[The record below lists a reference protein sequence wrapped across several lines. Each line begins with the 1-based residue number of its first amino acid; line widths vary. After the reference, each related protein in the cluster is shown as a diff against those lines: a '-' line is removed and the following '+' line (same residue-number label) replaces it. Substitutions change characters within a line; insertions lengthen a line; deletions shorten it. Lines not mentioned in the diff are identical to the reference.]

1 MKKEI
6 IARGA
11 ITALLTP
18 LNKYGLNLNALEHLL
33 REQINSGISGILLFG
48 TTGEPLS
55 LNKIEKRIIFHT
67 AKEIISK
74 KKPIICGISSP
85 VTKIC
90 IEKAKILENSGADAL
105 MLITPYYYRVNERGM
120 YMHFKTVCEST
131 KLPVIIYNVPART
144 AYDLTANMPL
154 LKRISELPNI
164 IAIKN
169 AQSDKEKSCNFTL
182 ESPLPVYSGC
192 DENNFDILKS
202 GGIGCISVASNIYPK
217 SVSDI
222 CKLFFSGDIEKSFKL
237 NKKLLFFY
245 SLLSEEPNPAPVKF
259 ALAVKLAQ
267 NFGETDYL
275 RLPLSK
281 ISANLQNKIIN
292 YMNNGG
298 TLL

>member
-18 LNKYGLNLNALEHLL
+18 LNKNGLNLNALEHVLC
-33 REQINSGISGILLFG
+33 EQQSSGISGILLFG

-55 LNKIEKRIIFHT
+55 LNKTEKRIIFHT
-67 AKEIISK
+67 AKEIINNK
-74 KKPIICGISSP
+74 IPIICGISSP

-90 IEKAKILENSGADAL
+90 VNKAKILEKSVADAL
-105 MLITPYYYRVNERGM
+105 MLITPYYYRTNDCGM
-120 YMHFKTVCEST
+120 YMHFKTVCENTS
-131 KLPVIIYNVPART
+131 LPVIIYNVPART
-144 AYDLTANMPL
+144 AYDLTANIPL
-154 LKRISELPNI
+154 LGKISELPNV

-169 AQSDKEKSCNFTL
+169 AQADKKKSCKFVL
-182 ESPLPVYSGC
+182 KSPLPVYSGC

-217 SVSDI
+217 TLSDI
-222 CKLFFSGDIEKSFKL
+222 YKSFFYGDIEKSCKL
-237 NKKLLFFY
+237 DKKLSEFY
-245 SLLSEEPNPAPVKF
+245 KLLSEEPNPAPAKF

-281 ISANLQNKIIN
+281 ISVSLQNKIKKF
-292 YMNNGG
+292 MNKGD